1 MTHNAFYSV
10 QLEGAIADLMALEAL
25 WEERAVS
32 TSVFEVSEKDALWSL
47 EALFVEE
54 PDLGE
59 LFEGAG
65 PGLAPYKPKAR
76 LVFLPPTDW
85 LAQNRLSF
93 APLTIGRFYIHG
105 GEAPPAPQD
114 KISLEISASTA
125 FGTGRHETTKGCILL
140 LEALAQEGKTFE
152 RILDL
157 GCGTGIL
164 AMAAAHLFP
173 DAHLVASD
181 NDVQATD
188 MTTRNLGANDL
199 SARIDVKQSEG
210 FDALGDASFHLIIAN
225 ILAGPLEMLAP
236 GMATHT
242 SMGAHLILSGILCTQ
257 ADAVEARYKG
267 HGFKVTTRHI
277 DGDWCA
283 LCLEKKEE

>member
-10 QLEGAIADLMALEAL
+10 QLEGEISDLLALETL

-54 PDLGE
+54 PDLGA

-65 PGLAPYKPKAR
+65 PDLFPYQHKAR
-76 LVFLPPTDW
+76 LTYLPPTDW

-105 GEAPPAPQD
+105 EEAPPAPQD

-125 FGTGRHETTKGCILL
+125 FGTGRHETTRGCILL
-140 LEALAQEGKTFE
+140 LEALAQDGKTFE
-152 RILDL
+152 HILDL

-173 DAHLVASD
+173 NAHVAASD

-188 MTTRNLGANDL
+188 MTARNLATNAL
-199 SARIDVKQSEG
+199 SSRIEVTQSEG
-210 FDALGDASFHLIIAN
+210 FDALDGAQFHLIVAN

-236 GMATHT
+236 EMATHT
-242 SMGAHLILSGILCTQ
+242 FTGAHLILSGILCTQ

-283 LCLEKKEE
+283 LCLEKKE

>member
-10 QLEGAIADLMALEAL
+10 QLEGEISDLLALETL

-54 PDLGE
+54 PDLGA

-65 PGLAPYKPKAR
+65 PDLCPYQHKAR
-76 LVFLPPTDW
+76 LTYLPPTDW

-105 GEAPPAPQD
+105 GDAPPAPQD
-114 KISLEISASTA
+114 KMSLEISASTA
-125 FGTGRHETTKGCILL
+125 FGTGRHETTRGCILL

-173 DAHLVASD
+173 NAHLVASD

-188 MTTRNLGANDL
+188 MTARNLAANAL
-199 SARIDVKQSEG
+199 STRIEVRQSEG
-210 FDALGDASFHLIIAN
+210 FDALDGAQFHLIVAN
-225 ILAGPLEMLAP
+225 ILAGPLEMLVP
-236 GMATHT
+236 EMAAHT
-242 SMGAHLILSGILCTQ
+242 FTGARLILSGILCTQ

-283 LCLEKKEE
+283 LCLEKKE